1 MEQKDIDIYEILKG
15 MPYGTSLYTPM
26 CGNVEFTSVVADKN
40 KSEAIWTE
48 DKNRGVYTFDKHG
61 KWMNGGEVILFPSK
75 EMRDWSKFFKKGDVL
90 TTDDGKQECI
100 FDGWYNKNY
109 TQARVKYWLDTSNE
123 NNIKCLEENQPLTS
137 VMFKQEDK
145 EKIENY
151 INTIEEWYGGKK
163 LNRETLEIEPQVNL
177 QHFADNITRIV
188 YVETKEGD
196 RCIGQILFVNPNEGR
211 ITIGNQLYWAK
222 GDEDPWFVTD
232 EASDLTS
239 QNIKVAR
246 FATKEE
252 NELFCRE
259 EAKTK
264 KPKKEKPKKETPPMF
279 ELGKLYV
286 FNEEDEDGELTIIG
300 NLIGKNENYDTLTFG
315 NQYEIE
321 NEKFVTDNDFDLRI
335 SVHEELREATE
346 SETTVFQKA
355 YTQWLEKEKKAMRA
369 KEQPVFKLFDKVLV
383 REGWKCNWLPA
394 FFIRVNEGFSS
405 WKCSVLLI
413 SSGNVSYF
421 SNCIP
426 FEGNEHL
433 AFTNKDLPF

>member
-1 MEQKDIDIYEILKG
+1 MEVNINIAAILK
-15 MPYGTSLYTPM
+15 
-26 CGNVEFTSVVADKN
+26 DKPQN
-40 KSEAIWTE
+40 TRLWSPIFGDVYLKDVTDVNNNMIRITHHGVDNIFLSNGKVWT
-48 DKNRGVYTFDKHG
+48 DGDVC
-61 KWMNGGEVILFPSK
+61 LFPSRW
-75 EMRDWSKFFKKGDVL
+75 MNDWQKFAWKKGDVL
-90 TTDDGKQECI
+90 VSNDGKQECI
-100 FDGWYNKNY
+100 FDGWYNKDY

-145 EKIENY
+145 EKIECY
-151 INTIEEWYGGKK
+151 ITTIEEWYGGKK
-163 LNRETLEIEPQVNL
+163 LNRETLEIE
-177 QHFADNITRIV
+177 
-188 YVETKEGD
+188 
-196 RCIGQILFVNPNEGR
+196 
-211 ITIGNQLYWAK
+211 
-222 GDEDPWFVTD
+222 
-232 EASDLTS
+232 
-239 QNIKVAR
+239 
-246 FATKEE
+246 
-252 NELFCRE
+252 
-259 EAKTK
+259 
-264 KPKKEKPKKETPPMF
+264 KPAF
-279 ELGKLYV
+279 EIGKLYV
-286 FNEEDEDGELTIIG
+286 FNEQDEDGELTIIG
-300 NLIGKNENYDTLTFG
+300 NLIGKNESEDTLSFG

-321 NEKFVTDNDFDLRI
+321 NEKFVIDQDFDLRI

-355 YTQWLEKEKKAMRA
+355 YTQWLEKAKKA

-433 AFTNKDLPF
+433 AFTNKDLPV

>member
-15 MPYGTSLYTPM
+15 MPKVTKLYTPLV
-26 CGNVEFTSVVADKN
+26 GKVEFTYVATN
-40 KSEAIWTE
+40 KEAGDAIWTE
-48 DKNRGVYTFDKHG
+48 NKDGSLSFDKNG
-61 KWMNGGEVILFPSK
+61 KWMKGGEVLLFPSN

-109 TQARVKYWLDTSNE
+109 TQARVKYWLDTSKE

-137 VMFKQEDK
+137 VMSKQEDK

-151 INTIEEWYGGKK
+151 INTIEEWYGGK
-163 LNRETLEIEPQVNL
+163 LNLETLEIEPQVNL

-188 YVETKEGD
+188 YVETKGGD
-196 RCIGQILFVNPNEGR
+196 RYIGQILFVNPNEGR
-211 ITIGNQLYWAK
+211 ITIGNQLYWGK

-286 FNEEDEDGELTIIG
+286 FNEQDEDGELTIIG
-300 NLIGKNENYDTLTFG
+300 NLIGKNESEDTLSFG

-321 NEKFVTDNDFDLRI
+321 NEKFVIDQDFDLRI

-369 KEQPVFKLFDKVLV
+369 KEQPAFKPFDKVLV
-383 REGWKCNWLPA
+383 RNGDNNKWQPA
-394 FFIRVNEGFSS
+394 FIARDRGESFTCRYE
-405 WKCSVLLI
+405 VLLI
-413 SSGNVSYF
+413 NSGKTDSF
-421 SNCIP
+421 SCCIP
-426 FEGNEHL
+426 FEGNEHI
-433 AFTNKDLPF
+433 AFTSDLPF